1 MGIKGLN
8 KARIHMIKFEHFIT
22 QIFTDAN
29 RAIVLR
35 FRSEAKGGGGVPIP
49 WANSEGFCL
58 PPPLGIEKNFDF
70 FSYMICCKPFN
81 WLSLH

>member
-1 MGIKGLN
+1 MGIKAVN

-35 FRSEAKGGGGVPIP
+35 FRSEAKGGGVSPFLGLIVRDFV
-49 WANSEGFCL
+49 SH
-58 PPPLGIEKNFDF
+58 PPRYREEF
-70 FSYMICCKPFN
+70 
-81 WLSLH
+81 